1 MSMERVEATRCCNNQ
16 NYSKK
21 GDQLTSLPIS
31 LVPGITLEMNTP
43 LQSLSIDSRAKTARC
58 VVTTCLSAATLPKR
72 RFDFLFIDEAGQA
85 SEPDI
90 MIPIGLVRSDLG
102 PRLQYTLV
110 GFV

>member
-1 MSMERVEATRCCNNQ
+1 M
-16 NYSKK
+16 
-21 GDQLTSLPIS
+21 DI
-31 LVPGITLEMNTP
+31 LV
-43 LQSLSIDSRAKTARC
+43 QSLSIDSRAKTARC

-102 PRLQYTLV
+102 QRLKFTCIS
-110 GFV
+110 FD